1 MVVDTLEDEDAL
13 LPEPTRQRTEAEETD
28 ADAISRIEAATG
40 ATSGEG
46 KDVVPTPTAI
56 RAPKR
61 PKLPQLPA
69 NLDAPEMVFPVKL
82 KLVSIGKAIANV
94 TATLNFDVPM
104 PQDFRDVLG
113 EHAYTVAFLGGFLG
127 EGIQIKKAPI
137 SVDAENRT
145 IQTLTVQVPRFL
157 NEHTDQLLLSIA
169 PLIGGKKFIEDLFAL
184 DWPWRLNIPVDIE
197 GEIGF
202 YAMQQ
207 SLALT
212 SSTGDDAGTTRTRE

>member
-1 MVVDTLEDEDAL
+1 MVVDTVEDEDAL
-13 LPEPTRQRTEAEETD
+13 LPEPAQRTEAEETD

-46 KDVVPTPTAI
+46 KAPAPTAI

-69 NLDAPEMVFPVKL
+69 NLDMPEMAFPVKL
-82 KLVSIGKAIANV
+82 KMVSLGKPVANV
-94 TATLNFDVPM
+94 SATLNFEVPI

-127 EGIQIKKAPI
+127 EGVQIKKAPI

-145 IQTLTVQVPRFL
+145 VQTLTVQVPRFL
-157 NEHTDQLLLSIA
+157 NEQTDQLLLSIA
-169 PLIGGKKFIEDLFAL
+169 PLIGGKKFVEDLFAL
-184 DWPWRLNIPVDIE
+184 DWPWRLNINVDIE
-197 GEIGF
+197 GEIAF
-202 YAMQQ
+202 FAMQQ

-212 SSTGDDAGTTRTRE
+212 SSTGDDPGTTRTRE